1 MNNSDCGLSMF
12 TAFLEWKL
20 YILKQMQSKR
30 SKIMKSE
37 VTLTWSKPRITA
49 NLTYYLLFTSSVRNK
64 ISRLKQL
71 LDQWIGA
78 AL

>member
-1 MNNSDCGLSMF
+1 
-12 TAFLEWKL
+12 
-20 YILKQMQSKR
+20 
-30 SKIMKSE
+30 MKSE

-49 NLTYYLLFTSSVRNK
+49 NLTYYLLFTSSVWNE
-64 ISRLKQL
+64 ISLLKQL